1 MNVSEKYYTDTV
13 EGLRERVGFLLAEL
27 AEANRMREHYVGV
40 IADTARKLEAAEA
53 ERDEARKSLRAFAD
67 AEQDAHLRAE
77 AAEAE
82 VARLRGLLGEW
93 LRTGETS
100 GGYTLRQRTTAA
112 LGEDT

>member
-1 MNVSEKYYTDTV
+1 MNVSKKYYTDTV

-27 AEANRMREHYVGV
+27 
-40 IADTARKLEAAEA
+40 
-53 ERDEARKSLRAFAD
+53 DEARSRCQIEAEAADRA
-67 AEQDAHLRAE
+67 RARVE

-112 LGEDT
+112 LAAPTKEDS